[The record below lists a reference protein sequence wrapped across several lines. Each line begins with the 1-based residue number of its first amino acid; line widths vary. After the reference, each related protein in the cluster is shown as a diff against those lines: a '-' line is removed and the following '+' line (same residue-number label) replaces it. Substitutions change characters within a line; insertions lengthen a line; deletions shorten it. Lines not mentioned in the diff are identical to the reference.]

1 MNPESALLAT
11 STATQRSGTT
21 MLSFDPDVM
30 AVALQGVTLEH
41 VQLGPG
47 VFRGQIAH
55 TASAD
60 IRVDWGRYGL
70 SALSRGDL
78 STDMVTLMLSIGGNG
93 DWLAHG
99 QRAVTGDMA
108 LFPERGELLMAM
120 PPQAHWLSIQVPRHR
135 LELAGL
141 SMQRYF
147 TGSARRMPG
156 VVHAGLQQA
165 LDALA
170 PALAASS
177 VSAGLGDAEINQAH
191 NELLSVLLS
200 ELVHRGG
207 ASDAG
212 VPISPGERW
221 RVIRRAEE
229 FLQGNDSPA
238 VRIDDLCVAACTSL
252 SRLERAFRESFG
264 VSPRRFLTMRRL
276 AEVRSELLRGAPDAS
291 VTEIATR
298 WGFFHLG
305 QFSKEYRALYAE
317 RPSDTLRASRG
328 VVLSGFSGN

>member
-1 MNPESALLAT
+1 
-11 STATQRSGTT
+11 

-41 VQLGPG
+41 VQLEPG

-78 STDMVTLMLSIGGNG
+78 NSEMVTMMLSMGGHG
-93 DWLAHG
+93 GWRAHG
-99 QRAVTGDMA
+99 QPAATGDMA

-120 PPQAHWLSIQVPRHR
+120 PAQAHWLSMQVPRHR

-141 SMQRYF
+141 SVQRYF
-147 TGSARRMPG
+147 AGSARRMPG
-156 VVHAGLQQA
+156 VVHASLQHA

-170 PALAASS
+170 PALAPSS
-177 VSAGLGDAEINQAH
+177 EAAGLRDAEISQAH

-200 ELVHRGG
+200 ELVCRGG

-229 FLQGNDSPA
+229 FLEGNDSLA

-264 VSPRRFLTMRRL
+264 VSPRRFITMRRL
-276 AEVRSELLRGAPDAS
+276 GEVRSELLRGVADAS

-317 RPSDTLRASRG
+317 RPSDTLRAARALTVPVRSEI
-328 VVLSGFSGN
+328 

>member
-1 MNPESALLAT
+1 M
-11 STATQRSGTT
+11 
-21 MLSFDPDVM
+21 SFDPDVLSLC
-30 AVALQGVTLEH
+30 LQGVRLEH
-41 VQLGPG
+41 VQLEPG

-60 IRVDWGRYGL
+60 ARVDWGSYAL

-78 STDMVTLMLSIGGNG
+78 NPEMVTLMVGIGGRG

-99 QRAVTGDMA
+99 HRAVTGDMVV
-108 LFPERGELLMAM
+108 FPERGELLIAM
-120 PPQAHWLSIQVPRHR
+120 PPQAHWLSMQVPRHR

-147 TGSARRMPG
+147 AGSARHMPG
-156 VVHAGLQQA
+156 VIRPSLQQA
-165 LDALA
+165 LEAVA
-170 PALAASS
+170 PALAPSQVA
-177 VSAGLGDAEINQAH
+177 AGLGDAEIDQAH

-200 ELVHRGG
+200 ELVQRGG
-207 ASDAG
+207 AGDVG
-212 VPISPGERW
+212 VSISPGERW

-229 FLQGNDSPA
+229 FLEGNESPA

-276 AEVRSELLRGAPDAS
+276 AAVRSELLRGVADAS

-317 RPSDTLRASRG
+317 RPSDTLRPSRG
-328 VVLSGFSGN
+328 VMSSSRGEIRSHRALGAHASA

>member
-1 MNPESALLAT
+1 M
-11 STATQRSGTT
+11 
-21 MLSFDPDVM
+21 SFDPDVLS
-30 AVALQGVTLEH
+30 VALQGVTLEH
-41 VQLGPG
+41 VQLEPG

-60 IRVDWGRYGL
+60 ARVDWGRYAL

-78 STDMVTLMLSIGGNG
+78 NSEMVTLMVGIGGRG
-93 DWLAHG
+93 DWRAHG
-99 QRAVTGDMA
+99 QRAATGDMVA
-108 LFPERGELLMAM
+108 FPERGELLMAM
-120 PPQAHWLSIQVPRHR
+120 PPQAHWLSLQVPRHR

-147 TGSARRMPG
+147 AGSARRMPG
-156 VVHAGLQQA
+156 VIHPSLQQA

-170 PALAASS
+170 PALAPPGEAT
-177 VSAGLGDAEINQAH
+177 GLGDAEIHQAH

-200 ELVHRGG
+200 ELMRRGG

-229 FLQGNDSPA
+229 FLESNHSPA

-264 VSPRRFLTMRRL
+264 VSPRRFLAMRRL
-276 AEVRSELLRGAPDAS
+276 AAVRSELLRGVTDAT

-328 VVLSGFSGN
+328 GMLSSRGEIRSHRALGAYAST